1 MTNGASTISLRE
13 LAPRRLP
20 WSLSVISALSRSRNS
35 ENYSRKP
42 FHMMNDQQTVR
53 KLYKKLLTFY
63 PRGFQEQLGESMEQ
77 SFNDLYNERKRHKDR
92 GLFSSVLWIFVETA
106 VGIFKERL
114 LLLIEG
120 EIMQTPRTN
129 LRLASL
135 ISLLLVLPFMIME
148 VVNRRNFN
156 EGFPIPLFTIMWL
169 LPVLFILTGMPI
181 LRTVQA
187 GNSILANPV
196 ILLIRVVFLIL
207 IIWFWS
213 ALLIDQMPCFLGVPN
228 CD

>member
-1 MTNGASTISLRE
+1 
-13 LAPRRLP
+13 
-20 WSLSVISALSRSRNS
+20 
-35 ENYSRKP
+35 
-42 FHMMNDQQTVR
+42 MNDQQTVR

-63 PRGFQEQLGESMEQ
+63 PRGFQEQHGESMEQ

-156 EGFPIPLFTIMWL
+156 EGFLIPLFTIMWL

-181 LRTVQA
+181 IRTVQA